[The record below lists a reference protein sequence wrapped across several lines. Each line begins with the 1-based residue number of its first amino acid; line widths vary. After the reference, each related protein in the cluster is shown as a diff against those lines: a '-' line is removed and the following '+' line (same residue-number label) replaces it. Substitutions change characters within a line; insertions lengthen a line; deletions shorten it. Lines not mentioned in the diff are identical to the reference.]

1 MLWSFSATNPQVP
14 RHHRSHGT
22 TDPRHHGSHGTTDP
36 RHHGYMVAWNVPGKF
51 FSALSCLGPAK
62 AMSGPSWAIRDE
74 SMCALVF
81 LIFFKIM
88 LSWPQLGQNEKK
100 KQDYVFFNE
109 IYSRVRVLWN
119 VPRKFY
125 H

>member
-1 MLWSFSATNPQVP
+1 
-14 RHHRSHGT
+14 
-22 TDPRHHGSHGTTDP
+22 
-36 RHHGYMVAWNVPGKF
+36 MVVVWNVPGKF
-51 FSALSCLGPAK
+51 SSVLSCIGPAK
-62 AMSGPSWAIRDE
+62 AMNGPSWAIRDE

-88 LSWPQLGQNEKK
+88 LLWPQLGQNEKK
-100 KQDYVFFNE
+100 NKIMCFLMKYMFW
-109 IYSRVRVLWN
+109 VRVLWN